1 MLGGPGDDQQQGGE
15 GNDVILANIGRDV
28 SDGGPGNDRLYALA
42 RVDVTGPGD
51 LAGDVLRGG
60 IGNDRIFTR
69 DGELDIVSC
78 GAGFD
83 VARLDFADRI
93 DGATAAA
100 PDGDCERVKRAAPG
114 PREDAPEE
122 QPRIP

>member
-1 MLGGPGDDQQQGGE
+1 
-15 GNDVILANIGRDV
+15 
-28 SDGGPGNDRLYALA
+28 
-42 RVDVTGPGD
+42 
-51 LAGDVLRGG
+51 
-60 IGNDRIFTR
+60 
-69 DGELDIVSC
+69 VSC
-78 GAGFD
+78 GAGSD